1 MFFLQQITALLH
13 SKFSVGHYD
22 LMENTTMKKSI
33 IIVALAILMVMSV
46 FAENPIAV
54 TTPVELV
61 LQLTPV
67 YSFDITTAEYNEM
80 KLTNITT
87 TPKKIQDA
95 DVVKDE
101 SNKKIVLT
109 YDQDTYKL
117 KTLNGLYVSYIFT
130 EYNACKLSIKIDKA
144 LTYNSETIDYKASVK
159 ISESE
164 TKSVESYNSDFD
176 LVTFSSAAT
185 KIGELTYGSYQL
197 TIGPKNDN
205 DTLKDKPVGTYTS
218 NIILTLTET

>member
-1 MFFLQQITALLH
+1 MA
-13 SKFSVGHYD
+13 

-46 FAENPIAV
+46 FAAEPIAV

-67 YSFDITTAEYNEM
+67 YSFNITTAEYNET
-80 KLTNITT
+80 KLNNITN
-87 TPKKIQDA
+87 TPKKIQDT
-95 DVVKDE
+95 DVVKDG
-101 SNKKIVLT
+101 NNNKIVLT
-109 YDQDTYKL
+109 YDKDTYKL
-117 KTLNGLYVSYIFT
+117 KTRNGLYVSYIFT

-164 TKSVESYNSDFD
+164 TKSVESYNSDVY

-185 KIGELTYGSYQL
+185 KIGELTYGSYKL
-197 TIGPKNDN
+197 TIGPKSDN